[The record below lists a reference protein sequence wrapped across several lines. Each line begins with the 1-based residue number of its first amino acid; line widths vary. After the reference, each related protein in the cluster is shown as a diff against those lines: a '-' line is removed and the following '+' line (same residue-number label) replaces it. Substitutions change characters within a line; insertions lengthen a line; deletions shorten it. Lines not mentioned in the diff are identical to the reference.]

1 MDAAAAHLLD
11 FSKEF
16 DIKLL
21 DQIVT
26 IAFDP
31 NHRQRAA
38 ANEFLVRMKDHPEIW
53 KRADAILESSDNLAT
68 RFFGLQVLGDAIL
81 TRWKI
86 IPNDQREGI
95 RNYVIG
101 KIITLS
107 ATPTLLQENN
117 GFLSRLNLVLV
128 NILKQDWP
136 HNWPTFISDLV
147 AASKTS
153 ESLCE
158 NNMQILQ
165 LLSEEVFDFSIDSM
179 TSAKAKSLK
188 SSLNQEFSQVFELCQ
203 FILEASQKRS
213 LLSATLKTLQ
223 RFLSWIPLG
232 YVFETPLIHVLISSF
247 FPQPAY
253 RFALSFFLLLIFLE
267 L

>member
-1 MDAAAAHLLD
+1 MEAAAAHLLD
-11 FSKEF
+11 FSKEL

-21 DQIVT
+21 DQIVA

-31 NHRQRAA
+31 SHRQRAA

-53 KRADAILESSDNLAT
+53 KRADAILESSNNLAT
-68 RFFGLQVLGDAIL
+68 KFFGLQVLGDAIS
-81 TRWKI
+81 TRWRI
-86 IPNDQREGI
+86 IPSEQREGI
-95 RNYVIG
+95 RNYIIG
-101 KIITLS
+101 KIVSLS
-107 ATPTLLQENN
+107 STPILLQENS
-117 GFLSRLNLVLV
+117 GFLGRLNLVLV

-136 HNWPTFISDLV
+136 QNWPTFITDLV

-179 TSAKAKSLK
+179 TAAKAKSLK
-188 SSLNQEFSQVFELCQ
+188 ISLNQEFSQIFELCQ

-213 LLSATLKTLQ
+213 LLSTTLKTLQ

-232 YVFETPLIHVLISSF
+232 YVFETPLIQVLISVF
-247 FPQPAY
+247 FPQPVY
-253 RFALSFFLLLIFLE
+253 RYDSFVIQILT
-267 L
+267 